1 MNLNKKMSTRL
12 LIFNVLL
19 ILGFSLFGP
28 DEKSLGK
35 NVKLVYLHG
44 AWVLAAEIAF
54 VLAAVFA
61 LAGLILF
68 FFGKRDVEIKTLE
81 WSQALG
87 LTGLIYWITYL
98 PLSLLAMETNWNG
111 LFLAEPRFR
120 LALTFALVGLL
131 LQAGLW
137 IMDQKILTAIANIA
151 FIIVLRVVFANAANI
166 MHPPPSPI
174 FNSGNWLIISFFV
187 ALITLTMTS
196 AILVS
201 VLIKTTLFGKRPPLK
216 L

>member
-120 LALTFALVGLL
+120 LALTFALVGVL

-216 L
+216 Q